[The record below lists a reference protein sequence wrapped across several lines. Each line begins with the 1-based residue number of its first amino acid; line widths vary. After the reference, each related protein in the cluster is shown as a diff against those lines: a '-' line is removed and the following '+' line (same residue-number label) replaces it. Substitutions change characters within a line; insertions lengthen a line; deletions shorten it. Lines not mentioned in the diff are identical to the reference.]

1 MAEFLHILAFRPL
14 VWLEKINQAELVN
27 QARKIHRAWFVAL
40 GAFVALV
47 GAAGFRAAPSVLI
60 DPLHAEFGWSRGT
73 ISAAVSIN
81 LLLYGL
87 ISPFAAALMERLG
100 MRRVVTGALL
110 LVAAGSGFTVF
121 MTASW
126 QLLLCWG
133 VLVGTGTGSMALA
146 FVATV
151 TGRWFVRHRGL
162 VSGVLTAAG
171 AAGQLVFLPL
181 VAALAT
187 SHGWRPASL
196 VIAGIALVVVPVTL
210 LLLRDNPSD
219 VGTMALGA
227 ETGEPTPAVTRGS
240 GRRAL
245 GALRDAARS
254 RVFWLLA
261 GGFAICGAS
270 TNGLVGTHFV
280 PAAHDH
286 GMPATMAA
294 SLLAV
299 VGLFDVAGTIFSGWL
314 TDRLDPRR
322 LLATYYVLRGASLVL
337 LPHLFAPTTEPPMW
351 AFIVFYGLDWVATVP
366 PTVALCRERFGLSG
380 PIVFGWVF
388 ASHQVGASLAA
399 EGAGLIHDHTGSYDL
414 AWYSAGTL
422 CALAAVLSFYIP
434 SHGAGEETRNTV
446 LTRRA

>member
-1 MAEFLHILAFRPL
+1 MHILAFRPL
-14 VWLEKINQAELVN
+14 VRPEKINQAELVSE
-27 QARKIHRAWFVAL
+27 ARKIHRAWFVAV

-187 SHGWRPASL
+187 SQGWRPASL
-196 VIAGIALVVVPVTL
+196 VIAGIALAVVPVTL

-219 VGTMALGA
+219 VGTTALGA

-422 CALAAVLSFYIP
+422 CALAAVLSFCIP
-434 SHGAGEETRNTV
+434 SRGAGEETRNTV